1 MANRLI
7 GLPQVTVGCEICSL
21 KIRVSVVR
29 FRPWPPFQISKLGR
43 SRPASI
49 PSNSPQVPIWCP
61 LQRGTNRF
69 RFMLNVRSWVIAV
82 VCHTNL
88 GHFRADR
95 SFQFTGDF
103 EDDVS
108 N

>member
-21 KIRVSVVR
+21 KIRVSAVR

-69 RFMLNVRSWVIAV
+69 RFMLNVRFWVIAV
-82 VCHTNL
+82 VQIAIKTTNL
-88 GHFRADR
+88 MAAFGQER
-95 SFQFTGDF
+95 SFK
-103 EDDVS
+103 
-108 N
+108 